1 MSVRAQPI
9 VRQKEYLW
17 NAIFAIN
24 WVSWWSHGNGRSR
37 YLEGIAGAF
46 KGSEPFGGRGGL
58 GGFVG
63 QRARAADKTRPL
75 YSISRHS

>member
-1 MSVRAQPI
+1 MSARAQPI

-17 NAIFAIN
+17 NAIFATN
-24 WVSWWSHGNGRSR
+24 WVSWWTYGNGYNR

-46 KGSEPFGGRGGL
+46 KGSQPFRGRGGL